1 MNPSVSSMLA
11 DEASLSEHEGGL
23 IGEELFGGLLP

>member
-1 MNPSVSSMLA
+1 MLA

-23 IGEELFGGLLP
+23 IGDELFGGLLP